1 MNAAERQD
9 LSYGFYLRRERL
21 MDSKSHDYADADVLS
36 NFKRVAKICR
46 VWNVDVHTP
55 AGCAEYLAIL
65 KLDRHFNLKAQGKDP
80 ANESVDDTFL
90 DLFNYLDLLRAI
102 LHEQSAL
109 AQLEDIEKEA
119 SA

>member
-1 MNAAERQD
+1 MKAAERQD
-9 LSYGFYLRRERL
+9 LSYDFFLRRSKL
-21 MDSKSHDYADADVLS
+21 MENKSHDYADADVLS

-46 VWNVDVHTP
+46 IWGIDVTTP
-55 AGCAEYLAIL
+55 SGCAEYLAIL

-109 AQLEDIEKEA
+109 TTLQDIEKEETE
-119 SA
+119 